1 MAPSRRGWEEI
12 AISITLVTLAAIAVL
27 LRFAARIKR
36 KLSLEIDDWLAL
48 LGQVWIINAKG
59 GIVAD

>member
-48 LGQVWIINAKG
+48 LGQVWIIKAKG

>member
-48 LGQVWIINAKG
+48 LGQV
-59 GIVAD
+59 